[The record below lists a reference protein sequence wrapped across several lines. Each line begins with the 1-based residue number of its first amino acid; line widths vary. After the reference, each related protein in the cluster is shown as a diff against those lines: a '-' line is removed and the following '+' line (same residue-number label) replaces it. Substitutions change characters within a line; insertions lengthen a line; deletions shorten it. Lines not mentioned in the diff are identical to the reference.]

1 MTVPPAGG
9 VSNASGLPVIGISA
23 GLDTIDR
30 GDWRALRSVVLPAM
44 YAAAVTRAGAVAVV
58 LPPPGQTAVDDL
70 GGHAAAVVARLD
82 GLVLAGGDDVDPA
95 RYAVTRHPLADDP
108 QPDRDA
114 WEIALTRAAIES
126 DLPLLGICRGM
137 QIMAI
142 AAGGTLDQHLP
153 DVVGTTVHSPTPGV
167 FARHTV
173 SVLAGTQLAKVLGP
187 EQIEVPTH
195 HHQGV
200 ATLPEQSGYAVSA
213 RHEDGTIEALEDP
226 GARFRI
232 GIQWHPEAGTD
243 VRLMAALVASATR
256 RNVPHC
262 ETSRP

>member
-1 MTVPPAGG
+1 
-9 VSNASGLPVIGISA
+9 
-23 GLDTIDR
+23 
-30 GDWRALRSVVLPAM
+30 M

-153 DVVGTTVHSPTPGV
+153 DVVGTTVHSPTP
-167 FARHTV
+167 A
-173 SVLAGTQLAKVLGP
+173 
-187 EQIEVPTH
+187 
-195 HHQGV
+195 
-200 ATLPEQSGYAVSA
+200 
-213 RHEDGTIEALEDP
+213 
-226 GARFRI
+226 GARDR
-232 GIQWHPEAGTD
+232 ER
-243 VRLMAALVASATR
+243 RLRRVPQSRGLRARGGDRRPVASCPR
-256 RNVPHC
+256 RERDTPKRPTLRDIPSITQSPWHSV
-262 ETSRP
+262 SREPCDPRDHRHHDRY